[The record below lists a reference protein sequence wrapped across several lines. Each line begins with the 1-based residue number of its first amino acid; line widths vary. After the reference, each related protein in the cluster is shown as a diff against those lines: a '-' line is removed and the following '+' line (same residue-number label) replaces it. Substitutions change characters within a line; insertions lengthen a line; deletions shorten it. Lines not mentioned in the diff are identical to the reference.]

1 MSSVP
6 SIACSK
12 AAGSGWP
19 QVATMPAVA
28 TTTNSITAMRGF
40 VSST

>member
-1 MSSVP
+1 M
-6 SIACSK
+6 ACSI

-19 QVATMPAVA
+19 QVATIPAVA
-28 TTTNSITAMRGF
+28 TTTNSMTAIRGF